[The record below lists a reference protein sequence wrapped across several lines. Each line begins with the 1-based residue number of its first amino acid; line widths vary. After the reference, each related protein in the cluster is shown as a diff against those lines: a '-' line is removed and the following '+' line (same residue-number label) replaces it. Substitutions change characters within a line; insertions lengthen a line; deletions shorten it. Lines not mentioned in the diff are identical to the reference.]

1 MCASDGSE
9 DPIRQAVG
17 GDIVALERLLLRHHS
32 LVAAHIAKSLR
43 EPLKSTCTVEDVLQ
57 ETFVQAIRD
66 IRNCQ
71 AQSEQSFCGWLL
83 TIADHR
89 IHALS
94 RAKDSKKRGGGRQPV
109 SGAATSTE
117 SRCGALLEVVA
128 GKDETPSGVAGRH
141 EALAA
146 VQVGVAALPQDQRE
160 AVRLHFIEQRTL
172 DETASNMGRSP
183 AAVRGLLHRA
193 KDGLR
198 ATLRRSSL
206 WLAKR

>member
-9 DPIRQAVG
+9 DPIRQAVS
-17 GDIVALERLLLRHHS
+17 GDMVALERLLLRHHN
-32 LVAAHIAKSLR
+32 LVAAHIAKALR
-43 EPLKSTCTVEDVLQ
+43 EPLKSTSVEDLLQ

-66 IRNCQ
+66 IGSCH
-71 AQSEQSFCGWLL
+71 AESEQSFCGWLL

-89 IHALS
+89 MHVLS
-94 RAKDSKKRGGGRQPV
+94 RAMDCKKRGGGRQPV
-109 SGAATSTE
+109 HVAATCRDSV
-117 SRCGALLEVVA
+117 GATLLEVLA

-146 VQVGVAALPQDQRE
+146 VQAGVAALPQDQRE

>member
-1 MCASDGSE
+1 MCASEDSE

-32 LVAAHIAKSLR
+32 LVAGHIAKSLR
-43 EPLKSTCTVEDVLQ
+43 EPLKSTCTVQDVLQ

-71 AQSEQSFCGWLL
+71 AESQQSFCGWLL

-89 IHALS
+89 MHALS
-94 RAKDSKKRGGGRQPV
+94 RAMDSKRRGGGRQPV
-109 SGAATSTE
+109 HVAATSRET
-117 SRCGALLEVVA
+117 RCGPLLDLLA
-128 GKDETPSGVAGRH
+128 GKDETPSKVAGRH

-146 VQVGVAALPQDQRE
+146 VHVGVAALPQDQRE